1 MGKPPLS
8 IAAHYRL
15 DIIGWITDLVALG
28 AVSNF
33 KNHAI
38 PCGPVFQVMCRA
50 ACSEARYHAR
60 TELRFAVVGEQ
71 SWFTLDDVYELI
83 LTRMLMV

>member
-1 MGKPPLS
+1 
-8 IAAHYRL
+8 
-15 DIIGWITDLVALG
+15 
-28 AVSNF
+28 
-33 KNHAI
+33 
-38 PCGPVFQVMCRA
+38 MCRA